1 VQQRLLKVPASMD
14 DELFNSFTLGLG
26 IADLRGFFK
35 TLPANCPCSHLYLWR
50 YTQALEKFRRRDPE
64 VDTAA
69 NRKEIL
75 GNLQSA
81 YNFAEGASDETSIK
95 IANTIRVNLFQAH
108 HAFGNRPLAAKVF
121 RTIEQDLLD
130 SGSLKKLSESVHQF
144 NVNNANDK
152 LPEILIEK
160 GSHTRVRSK

>member
-1 VQQRLLKVPASMD
+1 MD

-121 RTIEQDLLD
+121 RTLD
-130 SGSLKKLSESVHQF
+130 ALRSCRNQF
-144 NVNNANDK
+144 
-152 LPEILIEK
+152 I
-160 GSHTRVRSK
+160 SSM